1 MSRQLD
7 VVHFIQNA
15 IMLESLSKLSLSKA
29 DRFLIR
35 RQPKV
40 HLLSYDSEHSSNNSD
55 KETDDEQPCY
65 GEKMVKLYFGSKKN
79 EAQIVQQPQQQNS
92 TTLTNTQLDNDKSH
106 SNLQDFN
113 DYSSA

>member
-15 IMLESLSKLSLSKA
+15 IMLESLSKLTLSKA

-40 HLLSYDSEHSSNNSD
+40 HLLNYDSQPS
-55 KETDDEQPCY
+55 TDPT
-65 GEKMVKLYFGSKKN
+65 N
-79 EAQIVQQPQQQNS
+79 IS
-92 TTLTNTQLDNDKSH
+92 T
-106 SNLQDFN
+106 N
-113 DYSSA
+113 DYAGGQGDDDLPINYGP

>member
-15 IMLESLSKLSLSKA
+15 IMLESLSKLILSKA

-40 HLLSYDSEHSSNNSD
+40 HLLNHDSQSSSD
-55 KETDDEQPCY
+55 SANISTNAYAVSQCDDDLPINY
-65 GEKMVKLYFGSKKN
+65 G
-79 EAQIVQQPQQQNS
+79 P
-92 TTLTNTQLDNDKSH
+92 
-106 SNLQDFN
+106 
-113 DYSSA
+113 

>member
-15 IMLESLSKLSLSKA
+15 IMLESLSKLTLSKA

-40 HLLSYDSEHSSNNSD
+40 HILDKNSSPSSSDSTKISTNAYAVCHNDGDMPFN
-55 KETDDEQPCY
+55 Y
-65 GEKMVKLYFGSKKN
+65 G
-79 EAQIVQQPQQQNS
+79 P
-92 TTLTNTQLDNDKSH
+92 
-106 SNLQDFN
+106 
-113 DYSSA
+113 

>member
-15 IMLESLSKLSLSKA
+15 IMLESLSKLTLSKA

-40 HLLSYDSEHSSNNSD
+40 HLLDYDSQTSSDSTKISTNAYTVSQG
-55 KETDDEQPCY
+55 DDDLLTKY
-65 GEKMVKLYFGSKKN
+65 G
-79 EAQIVQQPQQQNS
+79 P
-92 TTLTNTQLDNDKSH
+92 
-106 SNLQDFN
+106 
-113 DYSSA
+113 

>member
-15 IMLESLSKLSLSKA
+15 IMLESLSKLILSKA

-40 HLLSYDSEHSSNNSD
+40 HLLNNDSERSSDDSTKILTNAYAVSQGDDDVLSSNHGP
-55 KETDDEQPCY
+55 QLL
-65 GEKMVKLYFGSKKN
+65 KLYFGSK
-79 EAQIVQQPQQQNS
+79 PQ
-92 TTLTNTQLDNDKSH
+92 
-106 SNLQDFN
+106 
-113 DYSSA
+113 